1 MSMLL
6 VTWESPEGLT
16 VWAEDRWGGAAA
28 DAAIGSAAPPALALP
43 FTSDLRVRE
52 RPRPPPDGLSSPLWS
67 PAPRALAAAPD
78 PGATLLPASESGSTQ
93 EGAALSRVAGGHSAA
108 S

>member
-6 VTWESPEGLT
+6 VSWESPEGLT
-16 VWAEDRWGGAAA
+16 VWADDRWGGADA
-28 DAAIGSAAPPALALP
+28 DAAIGSAAPTALALP
-43 FTSDLRVRE
+43 LTRDLRVRE

-67 PAPRALAAAPD
+67 PAPRALAPSQEA
-78 PGATLLPASESGSTQ
+78 GATLLPASESASTQ